1 MSDLSN
7 QPVVRASFNP
17 LIRSYLLLSAAL
29 VMCLTIIGIPLAAIW
44 LLGLGQ
50 WWSARYYRAL
60 ECELDNDALRFR
72 KGILFQVEKTIP
84 LENIQ
89 DVTFIEGPLLRHF
102 ELSTLKFETAGSSG
116 AQAGASD
123 MQLTGIVGAAELRR
137 EILRRRNLLRRGGG
151 GEQPSAEDPS
161 LAMLGRISAQ
171 LDELLALLRQPR

>member
-1 MSDLSN
+1 MPAMSEQS
-7 QPVVRASFNP
+7 VVRAEFNP

-29 VMCLTIIGIPLAAIW
+29 VMVMTIVGIPLALVW
-44 LLGLGQ
+44 LLGIGQ
-50 WWSARYYRAL
+50 WWAGRYYREL
-60 ECELDNDALRFR
+60 ECELDNESLRFR

-89 DVTFIEGPLLRHF
+89 DVTFIEGPLLRRF

-137 EILRRRNLLRRGGG
+137 EILRRRNLLRRGGH
-151 GEQPSAEDPS
+151 EPASDATEPT
-161 LAMLGRISAQ
+161 LEMLTRISGQ
-171 LDELLALLRQPR
+171 LDQVIALLRERP